1 MTPPSTTTGS
11 CSASWAV
18 QHNPQPFHVRG
29 LRVGILGARRR
40 EVGDLFATVTDYF
53 WREETPWLVLQ
64 LPDGRRT
71 AAPAAW
77 TDLSAETFPLTPG
90 RPLLLAGALPAM
102 ARLCQRLRAV
112 RSTRRRPL
120 K

>member
-1 MTPPSTTTGS
+1 M
-11 CSASWAV
+11 
-18 QHNPQPFHVRG
+18 
-29 LRVGILGARRR
+29 
-40 EVGDLFATVTDYF
+40 FATVTDYF
-53 WREETPWLVLQ
+53 WREDAPWLVLQ

-77 TDLSAETFPLTPG
+77 TDMPAETFPLTPC

-102 ARLCQRLRAV
+102 ARLCQRLRAA
-112 RSTRRRPL
+112 RSTRRRPP